1 MYKLE
6 NNNLSA
12 TYNPATKELLGSD
25 KTDSYNLPVFYNAT
39 KRSVKKAWE
48 NLQKSFNKDTTYRQ
62 AINIL
67 TTNGVVIK
75 SYCMMD

>member
-6 NNNLSA
+6 NNGLSVS
-12 TYNPATKELLGSD
+12 YNPVTKELFRSD
-25 KTDSYNLPVFYNAT
+25 KTDNYNLPVFYNAT